1 MTNLLEKLGLKLP
14 VGVAPLARGASALPP
29 PPPASGTASV
39 GTGAVP
45 PTGTPPTGTAP
56 SGGTPTPTATPPVP
70 VATQLGAIDTAL
82 TAAKVD
88 VAALKTDKLKTSLTK
103 EIETLAAQREKIG
116 QLAATAAAVVVEPA
130 LAKAKELQARC
141 AELKAG
147 EPAALTQQA
156 NWAVANVT
164 ALTALINVQPAQAK
178 TIMTPALENVRKKLP
193 NLKWQ
198 IEKGDFKAS
207 EALASEIFFAC
218 TGVTRAV
225 NTFAA
230 DFPAY
235 KVERDKAEKVVKQLK
250 SHAQVAQIKAEIE
263 SLEQKL
269 IDADNVASKAD
280 LKGWEKATAAV
291 KPIPELAARAK
302 KMADEL
308 AKVSTK
314 LPGLTKQFKDEGADG
329 LAAANMARYA
339 IKMLVE
345 EKCTEAEA
353 VKMAKDANGFVK
365 AGLQETDALMSARV
379 KKSLVAS
386 GTPEA
391 VAQEIGKNLR
401 AGGTS
406 TADDAKAVADGMK
419 KFPKK
424 VLEDLNKAGIQTE
437 CCRGPV
443 TESIPELKGVQ
454 PRGWPSGS
462 TWDSVPGV
470 YSGSVKKVVVGTMEK
485 DGKRHV
491 PAKGEGPI
499 PHGTPNLIG
508 HEGGHAFDAADG
520 PLKSK
525 DAAFL
530 KARDEDIATGNP
542 HGMWGHRDDYFLTTA
557 EGGTNDAGA
566 TSETFAESFAMHL
579 GTSPKWPKLEAFWV
593 ANPWGA

>member
-1 MTNLLEKLGLKLP
+1 MTKLLEKLGLKLP
-14 VGVAPLARGASALPP
+14 VGLAPPPPRAESALPP
-29 PPPASGTASV
+29 PPATTGTAAV
-39 GTGAVP
+39 ATGAVVP
-45 PTGTPPTGTAP
+45 PTATPP
-56 SGGTPTPTATPPVP
+56 SGGTPTPPVAPPVP
-70 VATQLGAIDTAL
+70 VATQLAAIDTAL
-82 TAAKVD
+82 TAAKAD
-88 VAALKTDKLKTSLTK
+88 VAALKTDKLKASLTK
-103 EIETLAAQREKIG
+103 EIETLAGQREKIG
-116 QLAATAAAVVVEPA
+116 QLAATAAAVVVVPA
-130 LAKAKELQARC
+130 LAKAKELQTRC

-156 NWAVANVT
+156 NWAIANVT
-164 ALTALINVQPAQAK
+164 ALTTLINAQPAQAK
-178 TIMTPALENVRKKLP
+178 TIMTPALENVKKKLP

-207 EALASEIFFAC
+207 EALASAIFYAC
-218 TGVTRAV
+218 ANATKAV
-225 NTFAA
+225 NSFAA

-235 KVERDKAEKVVKQLK
+235 KVERDKAEKAIKQLK
-250 SHAQVAQIKAEIE
+250 SHAQVEQIKAEIE
-263 SLEQKL
+263 TLEQDL
-269 IDADNVASKAD
+269 VDADGVASKAD

-291 KPIPELAARAK
+291 KIIPELAARAK

-308 AKVSTK
+308 AKVATK
-314 LPGLTKQFKDEGADG
+314 LPALTKQFKDAGADG
-329 LAAANMARYA
+329 AASASMARYA

-353 VKMAKDANGFVK
+353 VKMAKDASGFVK

-379 KKSLVAS
+379 KKSLLAS

-406 TADDAKAVADGMK
+406 TAEDAKAVADGMK
-419 KFPKK
+419 KFPKA
-424 VLEDLNKAGIQTE
+424 VLENLNKNGIQTE
-437 CCRGPV
+437 CCRGAV
-443 TESIPELKGVQ
+443 TEAMPELKGVLPQ
-454 PRGWPSGS
+454 GWPAGS

-470 YSGSVKKVVVGTMEK
+470 YNGSVKKVLVGTMEK

-491 PAKGEGPI
+491 PGPNEGPVK
-499 PHGTPNLIG
+499 HGTPNLIG

-525 DAAFL
+525 NAAFL
-530 KARDEDIATGNP
+530 KARDDDKALGSPTGLF
-542 HGMWGHRDDYFLTTA
+542 GHRDDYFLTHA
-557 EGGTNDAGA
+557 EGGTNDNGA

>member
-1 MTNLLEKLGLKLP
+1 MTKLLEALGLKLP
-14 VGVAPLARGASALPP
+14 VGVAPSARTDNAMPP
-29 PPPASGTASV
+29 PPPTTGGATVA
-39 GTGAVP
+39 TGAVIP
-45 PTGTPPTGTAP
+45 PSATPP
-56 SGGTPTPTATPPVP
+56 SGGAAAVVTPAS
-70 VATQLGAIDTAL
+70 VATQLAELDTAL
-82 TAAKVD
+82 AAAKAD
-88 VAALKTDKLKTSLTK
+88 VASLKTDKLKTSLTK
-103 EIETLAAQREKIG
+103 EIETLAAARDKIG
-116 QLAATAAAVVVEPA
+116 QLATTAAAVVLVPA
-130 LAKAKELQARC
+130 LAKAKALQSRC

-156 NWAVANVT
+156 NWAVASVAT
-164 ALTALINVQPAQAK
+164 LTTLVNAQPAQAK
-178 TIMTPALENVRKKLP
+178 AIMTPALENMRKKLP

-207 EALASEIFFAC
+207 EALASEIFFGCA
-218 TGVTRAV
+218 GATRAV

-235 KVERDKAEKVVKQLK
+235 KVERDKAEKAVKQLK

-302 KMADEL
+302 KMADDL
-308 AKVSTK
+308 AKVATK

-379 KKSLVAS
+379 KKSLLAS

-454 PRGWPSGS
+454 PRGWPAGS

-470 YSGSVKKVVVGTMEK
+470 YSGTVKKVVVGTMEK

-491 PAKGEGPI
+491 PGKGEGPI

-525 DAAFL
+525 NAGFL

-542 HGMWGHRDDYFLTTA
+542 HGMWGHRDDYFLSTA

>member
-1 MTNLLEKLGLKLP
+1 MTKLLETLGLKLP
-14 VGVAPLARGASALPP
+14 VGVAPPARGASALPP
-29 PPPASGTASV
+29 PPPTSGTATV
-39 GTGAVP
+39 ATGTGGAP
-45 PTGTPPTGTAP
+45 PTVTPP

-70 VATQLGAIDTAL
+70 VATQLAAIDTAL
-82 TAAKVD
+82 AAAKAD
-88 VAALKTDKLKTSLTK
+88 VAALKTDKLKASLTK
-103 EIETLAAQREKIG
+103 EIETLAGQREKIG
-116 QLAATAAAVVVEPA
+116 QLAATAAAVVLVPA
-130 LAKAKELQARC
+130 LAKAKELQTRC

-147 EPAALTQQA
+147 EPEALTQQA
-156 NWAVANVT
+156 NWAIANVT
-164 ALTALINVQPAQAK
+164 ALTTLINAQPAQAK
-178 TIMTPALENVRKKLP
+178 TIMTPTLEAVKKKLP

-207 EALASEIFFAC
+207 ETLAGEIFYAC
-218 TGVTRAV
+218 ANATKAV
-225 NTFAA
+225 NSFAA

-235 KVERDKAEKVVKQLK
+235 KVERDKAEKAIKQLK
-250 SHAQVAQIKAEIE
+250 SHAQVEQIKAEIE
-263 SLEQKL
+263 TLEQDL
-269 IDADNVASKAD
+269 IDADGVASKAD

-291 KPIPELAARAK
+291 KIIPELAARAK

-308 AKVSTK
+308 AKVAVK
-314 LPGLTKQFKDEGADG
+314 LPALTKQFKDAGAD
-329 LAAANMARYA
+329 AAASANMARYA

-379 KKSLVAS
+379 KKSLLAS

-401 AGGTS
+401 TGGTS
-406 TADDAKAVADGMK
+406 TAEDAKAVADGMK
-419 KFPKK
+419 KFPKA
-424 VLEDLNKAGIQTE
+424 VLENLNKNGIQTE

-443 TESIPELKGVQ
+443 TEAMPELKGVLPQ
-454 PRGWPSGS
+454 GWPAGS

-470 YSGSVKKVVVGTMEK
+470 YNGTVKKVVVGTMEK

-491 PAKGEGPI
+491 PGKGEGPI

-520 PLKSK
+520 TLKSK
-525 DAAFL
+525 NAAFL
-530 KARDEDIATGNP
+530 KARDDDKALGSPTGLF
-542 HGMWGHRDDYFLTTA
+542 GHRDDYFLSHA
-557 EGGTNDAGA
+557 EGGTNDGGA